1 MSLTEE
7 YAERFPAIPF
17 VRWHGGI
24 LASPVGIG
32 TYRMHLHDPEHH
44 AALERA
50 LTSGINVV
58 DTAATY
64 SDGSAE
70 ELIGQV
76 IASVAKHKGFSREH
90 FVIVS
95 KAGYIQ
101 GRNLNRALK
110 REHQGHAFPQVVKY
124 EEGLWHCMHPEFLQ
138 DQLDRSLRHIGT
150 QYLDGYLLHNPEY
163 FLLHAQREGMPLDQA
178 RAEFSYRIELAFHY
192 LENEARAR
200 RIRWYG
206 VSSNSFGLSADDPR
220 FVSLELLWDVAER
233 IGGPEHHFR
242 IVQAPLNLLEPGIA
256 TEPNNGGETF
266 LEFAKKRGLVV
277 MTNRALN
284 AVVQNS
290 LVRLAVHAAS
300 TEPVPSESEIAARLA
315 EAMQMEEHF
324 ASTLL
329 PGLPFDAE
337 SKELLADYLSPAE
350 QLATLW
356 DRFDSLEQWHET
368 ETHYFLPRIREA
380 LDAVMRHPTEEV
392 RQWVER
398 YRSVIEQVFGM
409 LTRYW
414 AHRALPRLE
423 AIATHAKQALGAP
436 FDAMSMAQLAIA
448 VPLATQGVTCTLIGA
463 RRRAYVE
470 SVRALLERELPPIG
484 RGEWDELLA
493 LGALVRV

>member
-1 MSLTEE
+1 MSLNEE
-7 YAERFPAIPF
+7 LPERFPSMPF
-17 VRWHGGI
+17 VRWQNSI

-32 TYRMHLHDPEHH
+32 TYRMHVHDPEHH
-44 AALERA
+44 AALEFA

-64 SDGSAE
+64 ADGSAE

-76 IASVAKHKGFSREH
+76 LATLRNNHGLSREH
-90 FVIVS
+90 VVIVS

-110 REHQGHAFPQVVKY
+110 REHHGNAFPQVIKF
-124 EEGLWHCMHPEFLQ
+124 EDGLWHCIHPEFLQ

-150 QYLDGYLLHNPEY
+150 HYVDGYLLHNPEY
-163 FLLHAQREGMPLDQA
+163 FLLHAQREGMPLDHA
-178 RAEFSYRIELAFHY
+178 RAEFTYRIEMAFHY

-206 VSSNSFGLSADDPR
+206 VSSNSFGLPADDPR
-220 FVSLELLWDVAER
+220 FVSLETLWDVAEQ
-233 IGGPEHHFR
+233 IGGTEHHFR

-256 TEPNNGGETF
+256 TEPNNSGDTF
-266 LEFAKKRGLVV
+266 LEAARKRGMIVL
-277 MTNRALN
+277 TNRALN

-300 TEPVPSESEIAARLA
+300 IEPAPSPSDIAVRLA

-324 ASTLL
+324 ASMLL
-329 PGLPFDAE
+329 PQLPFDDE
-337 SKELLADYLSPAE
+337 SKDLIADYLSSAE
-350 QLATLW
+350 QLVTLW
-356 DRFDSLEQWHET
+356 DRFESLEQWHET
-368 ETHYFLPRIREA
+368 ETQYFLPRIREA
-380 LDAVMRHPTEEV
+380 LDAIMRHPTDAV
-392 RQWVER
+392 REWAVR
-398 YRSVIEQVFGM
+398 YRATIDQLFGM

-423 AIATHAKQALGAP
+423 AIASRAKEVLGPP
-436 FDAMSMAQLAIA
+436 FDTMTIAQLAVA
-448 VPLATQGVTCTLIGA
+448 APLATEGVTCTLIGA

-470 SVRALLERELPPIG
+470 SVCALLAQKLPPLG
-484 RGEWDELLA
+484 RAEWSA
-493 LGALVRV
+493 LSILSEIVRA

>member
-17 VRWHGGI
+17 VRWHGSI

-32 TYRMHLHDPEHH
+32 TYRMHLHDPEHR
-44 AALERA
+44 AALEHA
-50 LTSGINVV
+50 LTGGINVV

-76 IASVAKHKGFSREH
+76 ITAVAQKHGFSREH
-90 FVIVS
+90 FIIVS
-95 KAGYIQ
+95 KAGYLQ

-124 EEGLWHCMHPEFLQ
+124 EEGLWHCIHPEFLQ

-150 QYLDGYLLHNPEY
+150 SYLDGYLLHNPEY
-163 FLLHAQREGMPLDQA
+163 FFLQAQRDGIPLDEA
-178 RAEFSYRIELAFHY
+178 RVEFSYRIELAFHY

-206 VSSNSFGLSADDPR
+206 VSSNSFGLPAEDPR
-220 FVSLELLWDVAER
+220 FVSLELLWDIAER
-233 IGGPEHHFR
+233 IGGAKHRFR
-242 IVQAPLNLLEPGIA
+242 IVQAPLNLLEPSIA
-256 TEPNNGGETF
+256 TETNNGGETF
-266 LEFAKKRGLVV
+266 LEFASKRGLTV

-290 LVRLAVHAAS
+290 LVRLAVHAANAD
-300 TEPVPSESEIAARLA
+300 PIPSESDIAARLA
-315 EAMQMEEHF
+315 EAMEMEEHF
-324 ASTLL
+324 AATLL

-337 SKELLADYLSPAE
+337 SKELLTDYLSPAQ

-368 ETHYFLPRIREA
+368 ETQYFLPRIREA
-380 LDAVMRHPTEEV
+380 LDAVLRHPTEEAH
-392 RQWVER
+392 RWAEH
-398 YRSVIEQVFGM
+398 YRAAIDQVFGM

-423 AIATHAKQALGAP
+423 AIAARAKQALGPP
-436 FDAMSMAQLAIA
+436 FDGMSIAQLAIA
-448 VPLATQGVTCTLIGA
+448 VPLASLGVTCTLIGA

-470 SVRALLERELPPIG
+470 HVRALLGHKLPTLG
-484 RGEWDELLA
+484 RAEWEELLA
-493 LGALVRV
+493 LGELVRA